1 MNLKNKLTNLN
12 LGLLWFGAAV
22 SIAEVM
28 TGTLIA
34 PLGLKDG
41 VTAIVIGHIIGTLV
55 LFLTGIIGSRSELAS
70 IESSRISFGKY
81 GSYFFSVLNIL
92 QLVGWT
98 AVMVISAAKAFD
110 GVTLTVFNY
119 ENTVLWCILI
129 GAFISVWVL
138 VGFHNMEKLN
148 FVAIGLLFIGSV
160 ILSFQIFGG
169 GVLSNQ
175 VEGTMTFGGA
185 VELSAVMPISWL
197 PLIAD
202 YTRFSKNK
210 KSGSLVS
217 SISYFIGSCWMYV
230 IGLGAALYVGTS
242 DIFVVLTA
250 MGLGVLALIIIL
262 FSTVTTA
269 FLDVYS
275 AGISFM
281 NITEKVKEK
290 TVVVVICIL
299 GVILAIVTPI
309 EQYQDFLYLI
319 GSVFVPLFAILLTD
333 YFIFKKTVTDEKQLL
348 DVKNA
353 ILWAAGVFIYRYL
366 MGFDFSIGVTL
377 PSMVLISILCIFVE
391 RGRQLCSKKSW
402 KM

>member
-1 MNLKNKLTNLN
+1 MKIENKLSNRSLT
-12 LGLLWFGAAV
+12 LLWFGAAV

-41 VTAIVIGHIIGTLV
+41 MLAIIIGHIIGTLI
-55 LFLTGIIGSRSELAS
+55 LFLAGVIGSQSKMAA

-81 GSYFFSVLNIL
+81 GSYFFSVMNIL
-92 QLVGWT
+92 QLIGWT
-98 AVMVISAAKAFD
+98 AVMVITAAKAFD
-110 GVTLTVFNY
+110 GVTAGVFNY
-119 ENTVLWCILI
+119 QNTILWCLVI
-129 GAFISVWVL
+129 GAFIAVWVL
-138 VGFHNMEKLN
+138 VGFKNMEKLN
-148 FVAIGLLFIGSV
+148 LVAVGLLFIGSI

-169 GVLSNQ
+169 SAGTST
-175 VEGTMTFGGA
+175 VEGVMSFGGA
-185 VELSAVMPISWL
+185 VELSAIMPISWL

-202 YTRFSKNK
+202 YTRFSEKNK
-210 KSGSLVS
+210 SGALVS
-217 SISYFIGSCWMYV
+217 SISYFIGSCWMYI

-242 DIFVVLTA
+242 DIFVILTA
-250 MGLGVLALIIIL
+250 VGLGLVALLIIV

-281 NITEKVKEK
+281 NMTSKVKEK
-290 TVVVVICIL
+290 TVVLATCII
-299 GVILAIVTPI
+299 GVILAIITPI

-333 YFIFKKTVTDEKQLL
+333 YFIFKHISADENKLI

-353 ILWAAGVFIYRYL
+353 VLWVIGVFIYRYL

-377 PSMVLISILCIFVE
+377 PAMVLISILCILVE
-391 RGRQLCSKKSW
+391 RGRILCLKKS
-402 KM
+402 